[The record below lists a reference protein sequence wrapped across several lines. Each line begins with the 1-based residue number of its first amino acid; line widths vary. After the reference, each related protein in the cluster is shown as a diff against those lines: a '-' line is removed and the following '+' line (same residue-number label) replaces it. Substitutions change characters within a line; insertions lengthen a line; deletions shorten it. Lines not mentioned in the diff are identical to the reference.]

1 MTDCARIAILSADNH
16 TVGHLDN
23 TLPDALHFYD
33 DKFVDYLEGAAGT
46 LTFTVPA
53 KHPEAEYIQAGNKLA
68 FSYHDRDRYY
78 TIIKAEPDEHE
89 VHVTAYSLCLD
100 LINETTGPYE
110 ASSAMTFAEYLA
122 VFCDE
127 DYMQININEVS
138 TSSIQHTWDG
148 SSTLLARLYSLANV
162 FSAEVE
168 FLPVLRADYT
178 LDHIEV
184 NVYMQ
189 HSDSAQ
195 GIGDA
200 RNDVVMRFGV
210 NVQSI
215 RKTTDISGLYTSIY
229 ATGKDGLTISSIAR
243 TVNDA
248 DGNVEFFTA
257 SGSPVL
263 YAPQARDRYPSS
275 VSEDG
280 GYIQYSVS
288 TDYETAED
296 LYAYMLGY
304 LRRVC
309 TPAVSYKV
317 SGYEELNV
325 GDTVRIID
333 AAFNPPLYL
342 AARVSQQSWSMTQP
356 ERNETTFDNF
366 TEMTAAIRE
375 SDPQTIDVVA
385 RTAARAA
392 NLQAFNAREK
402 ADDAAEAAAEAD
414 TKAVAARGVADA
426 AKLAIET
433 QEQFFWHDSSGAHI
447 SEVAEAASGK
457 NVLINSYGMQILD
470 GSDKLAEFKADEVS
484 LMGDSLRMRA
494 EVTGGSGSQQSNQA
508 QFRKE
513 VDEASATMREEFLIG
528 LYRKQAGG
536 TYTSNP
542 IIVMRFD
549 PNASSDNEML
559 MIRSNWVDIQ
569 NPGYGTDSKWSPGDY
584 PGTRMNANG
593 FRIVNEYVQYREISL
608 GTNRTLYLARNGKFV
623 ELILH
628 YAGAIASGTTSL
640 GSVIPSGFRP
650 HQRIITS
657 SSKLINNTL
666 TGLTNTTEALL
677 IIAADGTITLL
688 SSAAADTAWFFN
700 TTVTFITGDSWPA
713 TPAS

>member
-68 FSYHDRDRYY
+68 FSYHNRDRYY

-89 VHVTAYSLCLD
+89 LHVTAYSLCLD
-100 LINETTGPYE
+100 LINETVGAYE
-110 ASSAMTFAEYLA
+110 ASSAMTFAQYLA

-127 DYMQININEVS
+127 DYMVININEVS

-184 NVYMQ
+184 NVYQQ

-229 ATGKDGLTISSIAR
+229 ATGKDGLTISSIER
-243 TVNDA
+243 TVTDA

-309 TPAVSYKV
+309 IPAVSYKV

-426 AKLAIET
+426 AKLAIEA

-447 SEVAEAASGK
+447 SDTAESTSGK
-457 NVLINSYGMQILD
+457 NVLIDSSGMSVRN
-470 GSDKLAEFKADEVS
+470 GSDDLAQFKADGINF
-484 LMGDSLRMRA
+484 LDKKLWMRVA
-494 EVTGGSGSQQSNQA
+494 EQSGQYQA
-508 QFRKE
+508 QVRT
-513 VDEASATMREEFLIG
+513 EAESTDGMRQLIVGIVTTDWETAGWSKDPQPRLRLDLDTANQRGTSWLIG
-528 LYRKQAGG
+528 DYVYLA
-536 TYTSNP
+536 
-542 IIVMRFD
+542 
-549 PNASSDNEML
+549 
-559 MIRSNWVDIQ
+559 
-569 NPGYGTDSKWSPGDY
+569 NPGNTSGQPKLNG
-584 PGTRMNANG
+584 GRIRANG
-593 FRIVNEYVQYREISL
+593 YEIMTEYSTSETVNLATGKSIILRRFGRMVEATFVMLGAFTAGLNSL
-608 GTNRTLYLARNGKFV
+608 GT
-623 ELILH
+623 
-628 YAGAIASGTTSL
+628 
-640 GSVIPSGFRP
+640 VIPSGYRP
-650 HQRIITS
+650 AADRYSGT
-657 SSKLINNTL
+657 SKLLKMATNE
-666 TGLTNTTEALL
+666 LTNTTEIMAKVSSDGSVSL
-677 IIAADGTITLL
+677 IA
-688 SSAAADTAWFFN
+688 SAAADATWCYVQTMMYFTN
-700 TTVTFITGDSWPA
+700 DDWPA
-713 TPAS
+713 AS

>member
-122 VFCDE
+122 VFCDD
-127 DYMQININEVS
+127 DYMVININEVS
-138 TSSIQHTWDG
+138 TSSLQHTWDG

-184 NVYMQ
+184 NVYQQ

-229 ATGKDGLTISSIAR
+229 ATGKDGITISSISR
-243 TVNDA
+243 TVTDA

-433 QEQFFWHDSSGAHI
+433 QELYFWHDTTGAYV
-447 SEVAEAASGK
+447 SAEAGVTTGK
-457 NVLINSYGMQILD
+457 HLKLTSTALQLKD
-470 GSDKLAEFKADEVS
+470 GSSVLAEFSSSQVNLLASVYLQHADTVAGALESLFHQVKLADTIKQMMYFGLTFDSRITEGAPAYLWFTCDPSDGHKSVASLSANRVEVN
-484 LMGDSLRMRA
+484 GDRA
-494 EVTGGSGSQQSNQA
+494 LINGYDAVNTKRAHDTVQIGSNGSYFAYNRFGCVVQVTIC
-508 QFRKE
+508 
-513 VDEASATMREEFLIG
+513 LIG
-528 LYRKQAGG
+528 PFS
-536 TYTSNP
+536 T
-542 IIVMRFD
+542 
-549 PNASSDNEML
+549 
-559 MIRSNWVDIQ
+559 
-569 NPGYGTDSKWSPGDY
+569 
-584 PGTRMNANG
+584 
-593 FRIVNEYVQYREISL
+593 
-608 GTNRTLYLARNGKFV
+608 
-623 ELILH
+623 
-628 YAGAIASGTTSL
+628 
-640 GSVIPSGFRP
+640 GSVSWQNAIPSGYRP
-650 HQRIITS
+650 TTGEYTPASKFISTNHTS
-657 SSKLINNTL
+657 
-666 TGLTNTTEALL
+666 LTNTSE
-677 IIAADGTITLL
+677 GVVR
-688 SSAAADTAWFFN
+688 FN
-700 TTVTFITGDSWPA
+700 TDGSASLLMNAAVDQSWQLEYGFVYLTSDDWPA
-713 TPAS
+713 S

>member
-68 FSYHDRDRYY
+68 FSYHNRDRYY

-100 LINETTGPYE
+100 LINETVGAYE
-110 ASSAMTFAEYLA
+110 ASSAMTFAQYLA

-127 DYMQININEVS
+127 DYMVININEVS

-184 NVYMQ
+184 NVYQQ

-229 ATGKDGLTISSIAR
+229 ATGKDGLTISSIER
-243 TVNDA
+243 TVTDE
-248 DGNVEFFTA
+248 DGSVLFFTE

-263 YAPQARDRYPSS
+263 YAKQARDRYPSS

-280 GYIQYSVS
+280 GYIQY
-288 TDYETAED
+288 TNTTEYESAED

-304 LRRVC
+304 LRRVSE
-309 TPAVSYKV
+309 PAVSYKV

-402 ADDAAEAAAEAD
+402 ADDAATAAATAD
-414 TKAVAARGVADA
+414 SKAVAARGVADA
-426 AKLAIET
+426 AKAAIEA
-433 QEQFFWHDSSGAHI
+433 QEQFFWHDSTGAH
-447 SEVAEAASGK
+447 VADVADGASGK
-457 NVLINSYGMQILD
+457 NVLINSTGMQIRD
-470 GSDKLAEFKADEVS
+470 GSTAIAHFKADEVN
-484 LMGDSLRMRA
+484 LLQNELRMRA
-494 EVTGGSGSQQSNQA
+494 GLEQARRQSQVKKDVSVHDTIEQEFIIGIDVTDWQEDPDLTRKPIPIVD
-508 QFRKE
+508 FRYDPVTTKKGTIY
-513 VDEASATMREEFLIG
+513 VSAERVYLT
-528 LYRKQAGG
+528 
-536 TYTSNP
+536 
-542 IIVMRFD
+542 
-549 PNASSDNEML
+549 
-559 MIRSNWVDIQ
+559 
-569 NPGYGTDSKWSPGDY
+569 NPGNTSGIPKETG
-584 PGTRMNANG
+584 RIRANG
-593 FRIVNEYVQYREISL
+593 YEIMTEYKAYQDVEISSSPL
-608 GTNRTLYLARNGKFV
+608 RHIYLTRIGRMVMATIF
-623 ELILH
+623 
-628 YAGAIASGTTSL
+628 YAGAIAAGKTSVA
-640 GSVIPSGFRP
+640 SAIPSGFRP
-650 HQRIITS
+650 SVSIYTGS
-657 SSKLINNTL
+657 TKLIQFSTNS
-666 TGLTNTTEALL
+666 LTNTTECMAILKS
-677 IIAADGTITLL
+677 DGGMDIYA
-688 SSAAADTAWFFN
+688 SAAADSLWTFAQTTFFF
-700 TTVTFITGDSWPA
+700 TDDDWP